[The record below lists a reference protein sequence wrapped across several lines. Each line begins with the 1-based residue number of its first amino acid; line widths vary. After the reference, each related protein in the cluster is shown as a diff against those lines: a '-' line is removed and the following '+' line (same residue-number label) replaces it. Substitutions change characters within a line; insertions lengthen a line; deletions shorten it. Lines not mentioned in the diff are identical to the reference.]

1 MILTIC
7 AVIML
12 VIGVLY
18 LVLPKKYLVNEKN
31 IKPGQTEDEA
41 VKKYRKLAIVFI
53 ILGIL
58 FLIV

>member
-1 MILTIC
+1 MILFVC
-7 AVIML
+7 AIVML

-31 IKPGQTEDEA
+31 IKPGQTEEEA
-41 VKKYRKLAIVFI
+41 IKKYRKLAFVFI
-53 ILGIL
+53 ILGII